1 MKLTRTPGIAL
12 VCFYSA
18 VSYHLVCCFVQNR
31 ARFCP
36 KTCHAEEVTEPICF
50 KFAQDVATYISL
62 HPPKS
67 YPHYLQNNLVVN
79 PNVEATLKKHF
90 AVF

>member
-1 MKLTRTPGIAL
+1 MRVQEKKLLYLYYRL
-12 VCFYSA
+12 VGR
-18 VSYHLVCCFVQNR
+18 FVQNR

-50 KFAQDVATYISL
+50 KFVQDIATYISL
-62 HPPKS
+62 YPPKS
-67 YPHYLQNNLVVN
+67 YHHYLQNNLVVN

>member
-1 MKLTRTPGIAL
+1 MKDNDRAL
-12 VCFYSA
+12 KLSGSHNFTQIYRV
-18 VSYHLVCCFVQNR
+18 VGRFVQNR

-50 KFAQDVATYISL
+50 KFVQDIATYISL

-67 YPHYLQNNLVVN
+67 CLHCLQNNRVVN